1 MPHIWIMPHFYFATT
16 PAWVIWLTQMRH
28 VPYINEWYPI
38 FESCHTSILLPHL
51 SKCTQMGHFAH
62 PNEAC
67 PHVQNTLICIYVDM
81 YMYTYVNVFIHKM
94 SQRCT
99 FMYTRTMH
107 IKMRVMLHIIDLK
120 RWIIEWVIAHNWT
133 CQAPH
138 RKWVIMHYMNTL
150 LKRDISIHD

>member
-1 MPHIWIMPHFYFATT
+1 MPHFYFATT

-107 IKMRVMLHIIDLK
+107 IKMHICMYVYIYIYICTYLNVNIYMYIIHIYIQTYIHMEHVMLHIIDLK
-120 RWIIEWVIAHNWT
+120 R
-133 CQAPH
+133 
-138 RKWVIMHYMNTL
+138 
-150 LKRDISIHD
+150 